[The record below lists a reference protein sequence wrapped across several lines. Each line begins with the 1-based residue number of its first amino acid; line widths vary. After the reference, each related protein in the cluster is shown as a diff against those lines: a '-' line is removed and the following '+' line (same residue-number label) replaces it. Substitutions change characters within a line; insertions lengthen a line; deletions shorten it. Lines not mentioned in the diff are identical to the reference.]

1 MQVLR
6 KHRVVIPHDLSTY
19 FTTMLTIESI
29 VFELCPA
36 FNMVTEQSAF
46 FSRAASLDLTDALGP
61 KRIYESLVE
70 YSQDAQRVFTNLRK
84 LQKSGQMIEISLR
97 TLRIRLMQYGFWS
110 ILVSVCTYLGFR
122 DEAIRQ
128 FQISAGLKPYWIP
141 AIFVFFAIILL
152 SRIWRQGKRLAAVD
166 RSIITSSEISV
177 RSFGRVR

>member
-1 MQVLR
+1 MQVFR
-6 KHRVVIPHDLSTY
+6 KHRVIPHDLSTY
-19 FTTMLTIESI
+19 LTTMLTIESI

-61 KRIYESLVE
+61 MRIYESLVE
-70 YSQDAQRVFTNLRK
+70 YSQEAQRVFTNLRK

-128 FQISAGLKPYWIP
+128 FHISGRLFRILRLVP
-141 AIFVFFAIILL
+141 FAIILL
-152 SRIWRQGKRLAAVD
+152 GRIWRQGKQLAAVD
-166 RSIITSSEISV
+166 RSIVTSSEISV